1 MKNVIFVDARM
12 DFLQN
17 LQTKALL
24 DENLELTILCT
35 VNDISNLRQMIER
48 YRPDEIIIADNMIDA
63 QPDWNIGVN
72 ISGYAASA
80 PGIQLIQSMG
90 IACYGMFTARDAG
103 GLLKAVESGKVIE
116 PAADIQTPPMQPLTG
131 IDRAPSMD
139 IPTQQNTYNSVNGQM
154 PYGQPEQST
163 MPYGMQ
169 NPVNPPMPNQMPPV
183 QPTYPYNNGQA
194 QMPYGQP
201 EQSAMP
207 YGMQNPVNPPMPN
220 QMPPV
225 QPTYPYN
232 NGQAQM
238 PYGQPEQSAMPYG
251 MQNPTQ
257 PLPYNMTEPTIPNAV
272 DRMAEARQ
280 QQNIAQFEAQFNKEQ
295 ERKTKV
301 ISLFS
306 AKGGVGK
313 STLSSS
319 LALSLS
325 MMSNGKERIKVALLD
340 FDVDFGDIL
349 MLLALDTSEANMVDW
364 GEAIRGRV
372 INTLSQQNPQTAEE
386 KERMVRDITENMH
399 FTNEE
404 ILDYMQEYSK
414 TGLQVLVAPL
424 AHKKSMEFNG
434 YEFAV
439 MLRNLRDSGLFDY
452 IICDTGNNT
461 RDASFSAIEM
471 ADVIYLVNT
480 QEITTVNCNDTFLA
494 ALMDIGF
501 DMSKFKII
509 MNKVRPQSE
518 TGVSVEE
525 VEKLLKDYECVC
537 RVRYNS
543 GIVKASNKAEPLIFQ
558 AKNEFTQDL
567 QYLTMDVLGDKIE
580 HVENAGKKKHGLFHR
595 K

>member
-163 MPYGMQ
+163 
-169 NPVNPPMPNQMPPV
+169 
-183 QPTYPYNNGQA
+183 
-194 QMPYGQP
+194 
-201 EQSAMP
+201 MP